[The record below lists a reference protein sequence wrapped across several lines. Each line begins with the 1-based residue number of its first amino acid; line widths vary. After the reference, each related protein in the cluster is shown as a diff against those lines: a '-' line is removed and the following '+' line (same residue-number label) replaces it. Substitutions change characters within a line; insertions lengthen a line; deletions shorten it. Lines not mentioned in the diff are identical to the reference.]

1 MTGVRFMFDNA
12 YLMEFDEDGRCS
24 SFTEFYVERP
34 KDRVQGGST

>member
-1 MTGVRFMFDNA
+1 MFDNA
-12 YLMEFDEDGRCS
+12 YLLEFDEDGRCS